1 MLAII
6 VRKKKNLQKVENFIT
21 FSKIFFMEQQQLDIR
36 EQQKASWNKFS
47 GGWRKWDDFTMT
59 FLKPMG
65 NEIISLLNLKPTDHV
80 LDIAT
85 GTGEP
90 GITIAFMVNN
100 GKVTGTD
107 ISEGMMN
114 IAREHAMEKNVSNYD
129 VIVADA
135 CELPFPD
142 NHFDK
147 ISCRMGF
154 MFFPDM
160 VTAAKEMFRV
170 LKPGGRMA
178 TSVWNG
184 PEKNIWVTAMMG
196 TMKKHL
202 EMPAPPPGAPGMF
215 RCGGPGF
222 MTDLLQTAG
231 FDNIKEKIVD
241 GNMEYDSPDHY
252 WIMMNE
258 VAAPVVAAMEKA
270 DDDTKTSIKYDLFKL
285 LQENQKNGKLY
296 LNYSSIVISGDK

>member
-1 MLAII
+1 
-6 VRKKKNLQKVENFIT
+6 
-21 FSKIFFMEQQQLDIR
+21 MEKEQIDIR
-36 EQQKASWNKFS
+36 EQQRATWNKFS
-47 GGWRKWDDFTMT
+47 PGWKKWDDFTMS

-65 NEIISLLNLKPTDHV
+65 DQIIDMLDLEPTDHV

-90 GITIAFMVNN
+90 GITIAGITNE
-100 GKVTGTD
+100 GKVIGTD
-107 ISEGMMN
+107 LSEGMLK
-114 IAREHAMEKNVSNYD
+114 IAAENAQLKGISNYE
-129 VIVADA
+129 VMVADA

-160 VTAAKEMFRV
+160 LTAAKEMKRV

-178 TSVWNG
+178 TSVWET
-184 PEKNIWVTAMMG
+184 PENNVWITTMMG
-196 TMKKHL
+196 NMKKHI
-202 EMPAPPPGAPGMF
+202 EIPSPPPGAPGMF
-215 RCGGPGF
+215 RCGARGF

-231 FDNIKEKIVD
+231 FYNVKEKVVQ
-241 GNMEYDSPDHY
+241 GEVEYESPDHY

-270 DDDTKTSIKYDLFKL
+270 DDDTRTNIKYDLFKAL
-285 LQENQKNGKLY
+285 SEKEKDGKLY
-296 LNYSSIVISGDK
+296 MKYSSIVISGEK